1 MADKDSSSYLQGL
14 VRNAAMPFL
23 YRNGIRG
30 LLAMPDT
37 RKEQRMFSLRT
48 LPVFPSGNEEVAEN
62 REDGGGL
69 SAPRIEQ
76 RFTATNFQSEAA
88 TKAHDDK
95 TNPENNAPQERGNV
109 LEENRSSIKNLPTTT
124 VEIKLPGE
132 NNKIETKITMLQP
145 HVEISTPDMEKQQRC
160 ELQHQV
166 SMRTKTKHFEKNE
179 NSIGRTSE
187 SAREETMATA
197 MKTVKALAA
206 RITSVRESRMD
217 IVNEAKVPASPS
229 VSLKKN
235 HLEIHKQSELNTPV
249 RDESYAS
256 LSRLRDSSA
265 EIVQLRKTVQ
275 ELLAKSSIRQEEK
288 ASPIPEMHGQQR
300 EVIVKKEAQPS
311 RPIRAYWERRRLG
324 RFSLRA
330 LR

>member
-1 MADKDSSSYLQGL
+1 MADKNSCSYLRGV

-23 YRNGIRG
+23 YRNGISV
-30 LLAMPDT
+30 LLGVSN
-37 RKEQRMFSLRT
+37 RSKEQRMISLRT
-48 LPVFPSGNEEVAEN
+48 LPVFPFGNEGVSN
-62 REDGGGL
+62 GRGL
-69 SAPRIEQ
+69 TELGEEQ
-76 RFTATNFQSEAA
+76 KFLATNFQSEAA
-88 TKAHDDK
+88 TKTHDDK

-109 LEENRSSIKNLPTTT
+109 LEANRASIKNLPTTT
-124 VEIKLPGE
+124 VEIKVPGE
-132 NNKIETKITMLQP
+132 NNKNETKIEMFQP
-145 HVEISTPDMEKQQRC
+145 HVEISSPDMEKQQRC

-166 SMRTKTKHFEKNE
+166 SMRTKKHFEKNE

-187 SAREETMATA
+187 NVGEETIVVP
-197 MKTVKALAA
+197 MKTIKALAST
-206 RITSVRESRMD
+206 ITSVRESRMD
-217 IVNEAKVPASPS
+217 IVSETKVPASPS

-235 HLEIHKQSELNTPV
+235 HFEIHKQSVLNTLV
-249 RDESYAS
+249 SDESYAS

-288 ASPIPEMHGQQR
+288 ASPIPQMHGQQR
-300 EVIVKKEAQPS
+300 EVIVKKETQPS